1 MILSRRAAL
10 AAGAAAL
17 SLPAGA
23 RAATFPSKAIRIIVP
38 YPPAGPTDAL
48 ARLVASDLQ
57 TMIGQ
62 QVLVENKPGA
72 SGAIG
77 TREVAKA
84 EADGHTLVLGNNQTH
99 AINAFLMKEPGYDP
113 LRDFVPIAGLADL
126 QHVLVVK
133 NELAAKSVA
142 ELVALAKAKPGA
154 LNYGSTGPGSGS
166 HLSMELFKAK
176 AGIEAFHVPFRG
188 AAPLAQEI
196 VAGRI
201 DLAFPTFPSVLG
213 QIQGGSMRALAMAS
227 SQRAPQLPDLP
238 TLKEQ
243 GIAGSEA
250 DSWLALFAPAK
261 TPPEV
266 QAALAK
272 AVLEFMSRPAT
283 KEACVKI
290 GMVVSTRG
298 PAEMTPYI
306 QAEIAK
312 WSEVARV
319 AKVEAQ

>member
-10 AAGAAAL
+10 AAGAATLAMP
-17 SLPAGA
+17 SVA
-23 RAATFPSKAIRIIVP
+23 RAATFPAKPIRIIVP
-38 YPPAGPTDAL
+38 YPPGGPTDQL
-48 ARLVASDLQ
+48 ARLVAGELQ
-57 TMIGQ
+57 AMLGQ
-62 QVLVENKPGA
+62 QVLIENKPGA

-77 TREVAKA
+77 TREAAKA

-99 AINAFLMKEPGYDP
+99 AINSFLMKEPGYDP
-113 LRDFVPIAGLADL
+113 LKDFVPIAGLADL

-133 NELAAKSVA
+133 NDLAAKSVA
-142 ELVALAKAKPGA
+142 ELVALAKSKPGA

-166 HLSMELFKAK
+166 HLTMELFKTK
-176 AGIEAFHVPFRG
+176 AGIDAVHVPFRG

-213 QIQGGSMRALAMAS
+213 QIQGGTMRALAMAS
-227 SQRAPQLPDLP
+227 SQRAPQLPDLA
-238 TLKEQ
+238 TLKEL

-261 TPPEV
+261 VPADV
-266 QAALAK
+266 QATLAK
-272 AVLEFMSRPAT
+272 AVLEIMGRPAT
-283 KEACVKI
+283 KEASLKF
-290 GMVVSTRG
+290 GMVVNTRA
-298 PAEMTPYI
+298 PADMAPYVT
-306 QAEIAK
+306 AEIAK
-312 WSEVARV
+312 WSEVARS